1 MGRFLPFLLLLFIIA
16 VILRIDFFFTIV
28 YLLVG
33 VYVLS
38 RVWIQRAV
46 SRVHVERRFSDRAFS
61 GDHAEAELR
70 IWNDGWL
77 PVPWLVLHESLPVD
91 LRAPPFFRDVLTLGA
106 NGRESLTYTLVCRR
120 RGYYDIGPLS
130 LRAGDLLGLA
140 AARQN
145 EVEAQPFIVYP
156 RVVSLQALGLPTGS
170 PLVALPARAPLFE
183 DPSRVRGVR
192 DYQQGDSPRRIHW
205 TATARVGQLLVKQYE
220 PSVAR
225 ETLILLDL
233 SREHYEQRRRYTAT
247 ELAIVVAASL
257 ANHIIVREGLSV
269 GLATEA
275 WDPLSEER
283 RRFSLPP
290 RSERAHL
297 MNVLEVLARVQV
309 VDGASFADLLRRE
322 SVKLSW
328 GATLVVVGGQESERL
343 FDTLVYL
350 RRAGFAV
357 SLILV
362 QPSPSGKANGGSAYL
377 SRALRRRADQL
388 GISVHRVWEERDLEA
403 GF

>member
-1 MGRFLPFLLLLFIIA
+1 MGRFLPFLLLLLIIA

-38 RVWIQRAV
+38 RIWTQQAV
-46 SRVHVERRFSDRAFS
+46 ARVRVERRFSDRAFS
-61 GDHAEAELR
+61 GDQTEAELCV
-70 IWNDGWL
+70 WNDGWL

-91 LRAPPFFRDVLTLGA
+91 LRAPPFIQDVVTLDA
-106 NGRESLTYTLVCRR
+106 HGRESLTYTLECRR
-120 RGYYDIGPLS
+120 RGYYAIGPLR
-130 LRAGDLLGLA
+130 LQVGDLLGLA
-140 AARQN
+140 VPRRN

-170 PLVALPARAPLFE
+170 PLVALPARTPLFE

-205 TATARVGQLLVKQYE
+205 TATASVGQLLVKQYE

-225 ETLILLDL
+225 ETLIFLDL
-233 SREHYEQRRRYTAT
+233 GREHYEQQRRYTAT
-247 ELAIVVAASL
+247 ELAVVVAASL
-257 ANHIIVREGLSV
+257 ANHIIVKEGLSV

-275 WDPLSEER
+275 WDPLVEER
-283 RRFSLPP
+283 RRFSLSP
-290 RSERAHL
+290 RSERTHL
-297 MNVLEVLARVQV
+297 MSVLEILARIEV
-309 VDGASFADLLRRE
+309 VDGGSFPDLLRRE

-328 GATLVVVGGQESERL
+328 GATLVVIGGQESERL
-343 FDTLVYL
+343 FDTLIYL

-362 QPSPSGKANGGSAYL
+362 QPSPPGEKSGGSAYPTG
-377 SRALRRRADQL
+377 ALRRRSDQL
-388 GISVHRVWEERDLEA
+388 GISIHRVWEERDLEA